1 MKRQWLQVLAVA
13 FVLTAVLV
21 GCSGHQIRKEA
32 DKYSMKAYEDGVLR
46 AQSQGK
52 GLNGRFL
59 GEMRRSFAGE
69 GIKLTHEMFAEDSRG
84 NVSYQ
89 YLIAGQ
95 PSQNITLHVFSNLDE
110 RKERIPEWY
119 GSSDISVTPTTKTEI
134 YSKYNASLV
143 YTSMGKEKAKY
154 SKKIKS
160 LFTGLLERLNL
171 SKDEP
176 PEHLKK
182 LQRGT
187 EVYYRPTPTSQS

>member
-13 FVLTAVLV
+13 FVLTAVLA

-110 RKERIPEWY
+110 RKERIHEWY

-143 YTSMGKEKAKY
+143 YTSMGKEKARY

-182 LQRGT
+182 LQTGDQ
-187 EVYYRPTPTSQS
+187 VYYRPTPISQS